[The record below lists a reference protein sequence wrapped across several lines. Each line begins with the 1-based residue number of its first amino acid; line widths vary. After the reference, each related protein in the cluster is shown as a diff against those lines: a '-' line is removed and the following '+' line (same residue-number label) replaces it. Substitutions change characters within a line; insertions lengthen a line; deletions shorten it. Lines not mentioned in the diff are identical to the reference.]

1 MFAKIEA
8 WLPEITAAIK
18 KDIKV
23 DYIPGTPEFHRKYF
37 GNRPL
42 SRIPFEEMQEA
53 FKRELLAGN
62 EEMAE
67 WVVNRWVFQH
77 GDVYTHFAER
87 MMKVNAEFDQ
97 IKEFSVGESEE
108 ILQGAIESFGAKAV
122 YLFSVLNQVV
132 FPAGVFDKLRAAAEA
147 EKASAQAVQ
156 ATAEQ
161 TSDLNKLI
169 DRHNREMTRLHEK
182 YEQKVSGVLK
192 KYTTDIEAL
201 KSQVRALQ
209 KQLTVK

>member
-1 MFAKIEA
+1 MFAKIET

-23 DYIPGTPEFHRKYF
+23 DYVPGTPEFHRKYF

-42 SRIPFEEMQEA
+42 SRIPFEEMQAA
-53 FKRELLAGN
+53 FGKELLAGN

-87 MMKVNAEFDQ
+87 MMKVNTEFDQ

-108 ILQGAIESFGAKAV
+108 ILKGAVESFGAATV

-132 FPAGVFDKLRAAAEA
+132 FPAVVLDKLRAAAEN
-147 EKASAQAVQ
+147 EKASGQAAQ

-169 DRHNREMTRLHEK
+169 DRHQREMTRLHEK

-192 KYTTDIEAL
+192 KYTTDVEAL

-209 KQLTVK
+209 KQLTTK